1 MSAPPPPDEVYRGV
15 TRIFATIILAFGVT
29 IIAVTLINGGNLASS
44 GIWLGLLF
52 LGLGAG
58 RLYIS
63 MRSRD

>member
-1 MSAPPPPDEVYRGV
+1 MSGPPPPDEVYRGV

-29 IIAVTLINGGNLASS
+29 IIAVTLIHGGNLASS